1 MSMLFFRNRLCL
13 FILPF
18 LFLFAACNDASESAK
33 VVRIADGDTITIL
46 HADNTQERIR
56 LYGID
61 CPEKS
66 QSFGNSARKFTGS
79 LVFGK
84 QASIRSMDRDKYGRT
99 VAWVYVGEKNVN
111 EELVRAGYA
120 WHYRQHSNDAGLR
133 RLEHEAR
140 KAKRGLWSE
149 SNPVPPWEYR
159 QGVRYRASE
168 SNAEVQQSKPSLAR
182 AENKASH
189 SDTLYH
195 GNVKNRKFHLP
206 GCSAYNCKNCT
217 AEFRNREK
225 AIEEGYEPCRM
236 CNP

>member
-133 RLEHEAR
+133 SWNM
-140 KAKRGLWSE
+140 K
-149 SNPVPPWEYR
+149 PVR
-159 QGVRYRASE
+159 QNGGYGQNRTRYR
-168 SNAEVQQSKPSLAR
+168 
-182 AENKASH
+182 
-189 SDTLYH
+189 H
-195 GNVKNRKFHLP
+195 GNIDKGFVIVHPNQMPRFSNQNLLWPEQKTKRHIPIPF
-206 GCSAYNCKNCT
+206 T
-217 AEFRNREK
+217 ME
-225 AIEEGYEPCRM
+225 M
-236 CNP
+236 